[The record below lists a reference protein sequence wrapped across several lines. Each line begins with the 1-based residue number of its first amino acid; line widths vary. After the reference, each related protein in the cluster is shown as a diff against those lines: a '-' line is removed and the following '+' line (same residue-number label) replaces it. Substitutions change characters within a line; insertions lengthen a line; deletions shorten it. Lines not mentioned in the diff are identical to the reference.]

1 MTDRR
6 RPRDPNEPPTP
17 LVDAL
22 RAVGA
27 ELGLPDPHLVDSL
40 GGRWAEVVGDAVAA
54 HARPRGLRDGTLTI
68 AVDAPGWATELRYLE
83 REICARLAIIS
94 GRDDIHHV
102 RVVVEASR

>member
-1 MTDRR
+1 MTKRRQPGDADR
-6 RPRDPNEPPTP
+6 PPTS
-17 LVDAL
+17 LADAL

-40 GGRWAEVVGDAVAA
+40 GDRWAEVVGDAVAA

-83 REICARLAIIS
+83 HEICARLATIS
-94 GRDDIHHV
+94 GRADIRHV
-102 RVVVEASR
+102 RVIVEASR

>member
-1 MTDRR
+1 MTERR
-6 RPRDPNEPPTP
+6 RPGDPEQPPTS
-17 LVDAL
+17 LGDAL

-27 ELGLPDPHLVDSL
+27 ELGLPDPSLVDSL
-40 GGRWAEVVGDAVAA
+40 GDRWPEVVGDAVAA

-83 REICARLAIIS
+83 HDICARLAAIS
-94 GRDDIHHV
+94 GRDDIRHI